1 MSVIDDC
8 DDNCSSSSGGGGTV
22 LPGMAAGADCCTISA
37 RTAAP
42 PEHMRSPSSLV
53 TLHTHTCPCS
63 CKILR
68 QVLAAP
74 ATLLPLR
81 LHHPLPALLI
91 LVVQH
96 ATLSKAHYHASQHS
110 CVLAAVACTAPKAH
124 HPSRRQHHK
133 LSSAAFVTGMGRCTT
148 CAYTRH
154 TAKQQQHSG
163 CSASMRQL
171 LAILDVGRG
180 GNLWGRGSVSGGMHI
195 RWPRCAPW
203 STVAW
208 TAAPR
213 ARRWEAGRR
222 WG

>member
-1 MSVIDDC
+1 MSVIDDG
-8 DDNCSSSSGGGGTV
+8 DDDCSSSSGGGGTV

-91 LVVQH
+91 LIVQH
-96 ATLSKAHYHASQHS
+96 ATPQQSSLPCLPALMRACCRRLHCAKSPSSITQAASQTQQRGICHGHGAVY
-110 CVLAAVACTAPKAH
+110 CVRIHTPHGKATATQRVQRLNVAA
-124 HPSRRQHHK
+124 SRD
-133 LSSAAFVTGMGRCTT
+133 S
-148 CAYTRH
+148 
-154 TAKQQQHSG
+154 
-163 CSASMRQL
+163 
-171 LAILDVGRG
+171 
-180 GNLWGRGSVSGGMHI
+180 
-195 RWPRCAPW
+195 
-203 STVAW
+203 
-208 TAAPR
+208 
-213 ARRWEAGRR
+213 
-222 WG
+222 